1 VIPAVVTAGGRLEGA
16 LAEATGQSV
25 KALVALHEGTP
36 MLWRVLEALSGSGVV
51 GDTVVVGPDALK
63 PHVGAACL
71 IPEGNNGIENLVR
84 GLEYIGSNTGSAP
97 PAPDNGGAN
106 VGGFALFAASDLP
119 YLCAESVRWL
129 VENAPEDADI
139 VFPITDRQRYE
150 ARFPGTPGAWTKLR
164 DGELTGGSVFLMRPA
179 AVQRNRGLI
188 EKVFNARKS
197 QWQMAQLLGLSFALK
212 FATGGLTVAA
222 AEARATALT
231 GCRCRALPDAHPH
244 LACDL
249 DTHEEWLY
257 LKGLGRP

>member
-1 VIPAVVTAGGRLEGA
+1 MIPAVVTAGGRLEGA

-25 KALVALHEGTP
+25 KALVALNDIP
-36 MLWRVLEALSGSGVV
+36 MLSRVLEALAASDRV
-51 GDTVVVGPDALK
+51 GDTVIVGPVEHLE
-63 PHVGAACL
+63 PHVTHPNRLLA
-71 IPEGNNGIENLVR
+71 EGDSGIENLSR
-84 GLEYIGSNTGSAP
+84 GLQAVDAGE
-97 PAPDNGGAN
+97 
-106 VGGFALFAASDLP
+106 GFALFAASDLP
-119 YLCAESVRWL
+119 FLCAESVRWL
-129 VENAPEDADI
+129 IDNAPEDADI

-179 AVQRNRGLI
+179 AIQRNHGLI

-197 QWQMAQLLGLSFALK
+197 QWELARLLGLGFALK

-257 LKGLGRP
+257 LKGLAHP

>member
-1 VIPAVVTAGGRLEGA
+1 MIPAVVTAGGRLDGA

-25 KALVALHEGTP
+25 KALVALDDTP
-36 MLWRVLEALSGSGVV
+36 MLSRVLGALAASDRV
-51 GDTVVVGPDALK
+51 GDTVVVGPDTLK
-63 PHVGAACL
+63 PHVAHPNRLLA
-71 IPEGNNGIENLVR
+71 EGDSGIENLLH
-84 GLEYIGSNTGSAP
+84 GLQAVEAGE
-97 PAPDNGGAN
+97 
-106 VGGFALFAASDLP
+106 GFALFAASDLP
-119 YLCAESVRWL
+119 FLCVESVRWL
-129 VENAPEDADI
+129 IDSAPDDADI

-179 AVQRNRGLI
+179 AIQRNRGLI
-188 EKVFNARKS
+188 EKVFNARKN
-197 QWQMAQLLGLSFALK
+197 QWQLAQLLGLSFALK

-257 LKGLGRP
+257 LKGLTHP

>member
-36 MLWRVLEALSGSGVV
+36 MLRRVLEALSGSGVV

-63 PHVGAACL
+63 PHVGTACL
-71 IPEGNNGIENLVR
+71 LPEGDNGIENLIR
-84 GLEYIGSNTGSAP
+84 GLNAVDSTQ
-97 PAPDNGGAN
+97 
-106 VGGFALFAASDLP
+106 GFALFAASDLP

-197 QWQMAQLLGLSFALK
+197 QWQMAQLLGLGFALK

-257 LKGLGRP
+257 LKGLQSR

>member
-1 VIPAVVTAGGRLEGA
+1 MLPAVVTAGGRVDGA

-25 KALVALHEGTP
+25 KALIELNGSP
-36 MLWRVLEALSGSGVV
+36 MLKGVLDALESSGMVRE
-51 GDTVVVGPDALK
+51 TVVVGPDVLK

-71 IPEGNNGIENLVR
+71 LAEGDSGIENLSR
-84 GLEYIGSNTGSAP
+84 GLQAVDAGE
-97 PAPDNGGAN
+97 
-106 VGGFALFAASDLP
+106 GFALFAASDLP
-119 YLCAESVRWL
+119 FLCAGSVRWL
-129 VENAPEDADI
+129 IDNAPEDADI

-150 ARFPGTPGAWTKLR
+150 ARFPRTPGAWTKLR

-179 AVQRNRGLI
+179 AIQRNRALL
-188 EKVFNARKS
+188 ERVFNARKS
-197 QWQMAQLLGLSFALK
+197 QWELARLLGLGFALK

-231 GCRCRALPDAHPH
+231 GCRCKAIANAHPH

-257 LKGLGRP
+257 LKGLARA